1 MKLFADENIAR
12 GIVFRDCLSSHGI
25 ILHRLDQIS
34 IADILLRLQSV
45 WPVIVAN
52 LSGKFI
58 VVTVTKIRVRPIP
71 ND

>member
-1 MKLFADENIAR
+1 MKFFADENIAR

-45 WPVIVAN
+45 WPVIEAN
-52 LSGKFI
+52 L
-58 VVTVTKIRVRPIP
+58 
-71 ND
+71 